1 MQTKIIIN
9 DDNIARLQ
17 AVLNDVQKRAHVRT
31 ITTDDLFAMIQT
43 IEGKLQIAKADMI
56 GISATV
62 DLYAAPH
69 YGYRGIPE
77 STHVDLLRTSTGWAL
92 TAVYRANCQGGKCYT
107 CNLTDRAKEAIIRRH
122 EIFDY

>member
-17 AVLNDVQKRAHVRT
+17 AVLNEVQKRAHVRT
-31 ITTDDLFAMIQT
+31 ITTDDLFDMVRV

-92 TAVYRANCQGGKCYT
+92 TDAYRASCQGGQCYNCT
-107 CNLTDRAKEAIIRRH
+107 LTDRAKEAILKKH
-122 EIFDY
+122 ETFDY